1 MFTNDRAASHATIR
15 PAHELQID
23 ADLSR
28 PLNSD

>member
-1 MFTNDRAASHATIR
+1 MLTNDRAASHATIW

-23 ADLSR
+23 ADLLC